1 MRRSVI
7 PVLSLLSLLSLS
19 SVGCILVPTAES
31 VRWEIERRV
40 PEARFE
46 LEEHVT
52 LGRISLGLLRTLVR
66 MAPGKVDGQ
75 EFLTSIRRIETAT
88 YRVVS
93 LPDLDRF
100 EDTHFES
107 ELTRAG
113 WSLAVRAREQDSRM
127 WLFLRTSGDGVVNNL
142 FVVDLDQDEL
152 TVVRLDGRLDRA
164 LAEAVAHDPDEV
176 IRQVGG

>member
-7 PVLSLLSLLSLS
+7 SLLFLLCVLLPS
-19 SVGCILVPTAES
+19 SGCILLPTAES

-46 LEEHVT
+46 LEERVT

-113 WSLAVRAREQDSRM
+113 WSLAVHTREQDSRM
-127 WLFLRTSGDGVVNNL
+127 WLFLRTAENGAVNNL

-164 LAEAVAHDPDEV
+164 LAEAMAHDPGEV